1 MPVAIRLADWNT
13 DRDAIRSI
21 RQAVFVQEQQVP
33 ADLEWD
39 DQEETSQHFLVYR
52 KTIPVATGRLTQG
65 GKIGRMA
72 VQKSSRGLGIGA
84 QLLQAICEQAQ
95 KQNFQRVH
103 LHAQQHAQGF
113 YLQAGFEVE
122 GNVFNEAG
130 IPHIKMVRSL
140 I

>member
-1 MPVAIRLADWNT
+1 MPIAIRLADWNI

-21 RQAVFVQEQQVP
+21 REAVFVQEQQVP

-39 DQEETSQHFLVYR
+39 DQEETSQHFLVFR
-52 KTIPVATGRLTQG
+52 ETIPVATGRLTQG

-72 VQKSSRGLGIGA
+72 VQKSSRGSGIGA
-84 QLLQAICEQAQ
+84 QLLQAICEQA
-95 KQNFQRVH
+95 KVQNFQQVH
-103 LHAQQHAQGF
+103 LHAQQHAEGF

-122 GNVFNEAG
+122 GDMFYEAG